1 MKINEINRVHL
12 SAGNGGEAVLQ
23 VIQSAHSE
31 APTETDELERQ
42 MKVRNGEVRARGR
55 DGGNKAADKRQGTK
69 KQMKVKAAEKERPG
83 G

>member
-12 SAGNGGEAVLQ
+12 SAGNRGEAVLQ

-42 MKVRNGEVRARGR
+42 MKVGTEKLEQEGEMEETKQLTKGGGERNR
-55 DGGNKAADKRQGTK
+55 
-69 KQMKVKAAEKERPG
+69 
-83 G
+83 